1 MICSR
6 VIKELLLVFCHAL
19 VLLGSSSMAICFFVM
34 MVFKSY
40 LLILFLPFVMP
51 FVILNIY
58 ALQLLWNIPYL
69 R

>member
-1 MICSR
+1 MIVSR
-6 VIKELLLVFCHAL
+6 VIKDLLLVFCHAF